1 MTQTFAVREIQQ
13 DLTPAEIVLQLALPP
28 RELGQIR
35 IDLGWRF
42 KAVVD
47 RDASEVR
54 LRFAQAMEVLARL
67 AWLIG
72 HVMHVGRFE

>member
-1 MTQTFAVREIQQ
+1 MN
-13 DLTPAEIVLQLALPP
+13 LTPAETILYLALSP

-35 IDLGWRF
+35 VDLWCRLE
-42 KAVVD
+42 AIVD
-47 RDASEVR
+47 GDATEVR